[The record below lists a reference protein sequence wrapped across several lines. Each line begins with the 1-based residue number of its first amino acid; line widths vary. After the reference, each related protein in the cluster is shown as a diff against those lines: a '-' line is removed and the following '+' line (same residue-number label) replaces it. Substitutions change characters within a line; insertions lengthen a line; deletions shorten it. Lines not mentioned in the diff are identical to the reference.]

1 MTSEI
6 AVMNRQAIALAADSA
21 VTIAGGTEQKIFT
34 SANKIFTLSKY
45 EPVGVMFYG
54 NAEFMEI
61 PWETIIKIYRSG
73 LGTDSFKTVSG
84 YAENFLA
91 FLRNNDLLFSELEKK
106 EWSYVYRSVRWCFGR
121 IKERY
126 ENQFVHAIAQAILQE
141 RKTDKTLFE
150 ELAAE
155 IIQQEYD
162 VWSLAQPAPSAPAN
176 FADEFFELYGDVID
190 QAQSAILEGLP
201 LTEESYSQLMEIAVN
216 LFLKFPSE
224 MHAPAHSGVV
234 FAGYGTDDVYP
245 VLESYAVEGRIGD
258 YLKHKRDDKDC
269 ARIGGSESAV
279 VRPFA
284 QREMVDIFMAGVDLD
299 FRHLI
304 GKHVDDLQHY
314 LEEISPDDILDMS
327 FDPESI
333 DEDPLLRHE
342 MEKNLEH
349 HWPEIKNVLAHLMQ
363 SRLEKIMQSLLDH
376 SNERHISPIL
386 SVVKWLPKDELAAM
400 AENLINLTSFRR
412 KVSMQEETVGGPI
425 DVAVISKGDGFIWI
439 KRKHYFESK
448 TNPQF
453 FDNYYR

>member
-1 MTSEI
+1 M
-6 AVMNRQAIALAADSA
+6 
-21 VTIAGGTEQKIFT
+21 
-34 SANKIFTLSKY
+34 LSRKPY
-45 EPVGVMFYG
+45 
-54 NAEFMEI
+54 
-61 PWETIIKIYRSG
+61 YRR
-73 LGTDSFKTVSG
+73 
-84 YAENFLA
+84 E
-91 FLRNNDLLFSELEKK
+91 
-106 EWSYVYRSVRWCFGR
+106 
-121 IKERY
+121 
-126 ENQFVHAIAQAILQE
+126 
-141 RKTDKTLFE
+141 KTDKTLFE

-314 LEEISPDDILDMS
+314 LEEISPDEILDMS

-342 MEKNLEH
+342 MEENLEQY
-349 HWPEIKNVLAHLMQ
+349 WPEIKNVLAHLMQ